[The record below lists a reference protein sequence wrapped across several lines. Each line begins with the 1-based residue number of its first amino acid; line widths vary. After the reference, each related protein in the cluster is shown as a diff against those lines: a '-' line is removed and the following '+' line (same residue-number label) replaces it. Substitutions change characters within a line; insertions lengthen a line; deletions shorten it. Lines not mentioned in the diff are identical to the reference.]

1 MRWRAQKEPK
11 TVKEKRP
18 FFWCARQSDTLLPPP
33 LRHYDTVPAAK
44 MKERTAPFASQM
56 RVARLRLPQAPEG
69 RGENEIYTS

>member
-1 MRWRAQKEPK
+1 
-11 TVKEKRP
+11 
-18 FFWCARQSDTLLPPP
+18 
-33 LRHYDTVPAAK
+33 VPAAK